1 MKNTNKKNSTLMA
14 YNEKLTE
21 KVRTA
26 LSTIPGVEEKRMF
39 SGITFMVNG
48 KMCISVGDDRIMCR
62 IDPAIQNDALKKTA
76 VRPVI
81 MKGREYKGYVYIGE
95 EGINVKED
103 FDYWIR
109 LALDFNRKMVV
120 GSR

>member
-1 MKNTNKKNSTLMA
+1 MA

-26 LSTIPGVEEKRMF
+26 LLTIPGVEEKRMF

-62 IDPAIQNDALKKTA
+62 IDPAIHNDALKKTA

-103 FDYWIR
+103 FDYWIK